1 MLPRTNPLSSKH
13 CQIQLVKHT
22 EDKLLTLMTPAEQ
35 LKILRLK
42 KEITP
47 MERIEAESGLS
58 AWESSIFNADK
69 SLTKKQG
76 QTRDDIKSMNLHS
89 LPATTSVKKLPPVR
103 GASTPVSTSSKEVNN
118 TQTENSAECEGVVN
132 RMRLAGKLII
142 YDAGIAT
149 ICLRLLCECDCS

>member
-1 MLPRTNPLSSKH
+1 
-13 CQIQLVKHT
+13 
-22 EDKLLTLMTPAEQ
+22 MTPAEQ

-58 AWESSIFNADK
+58 AWESSILNADK

-76 QTRDDIKSMNLHS
+76 QTQDDIKSMNLHS
-89 LPATTSVKKLPPVR
+89 LPVTTSVKNLPPVR

-118 TQTENSAECEGVVN
+118 TKTENSAECEGVVN
-132 RMRLAGKLII
+132 RMRLAGELVI
-142 YDAGIAT
+142 DEASIAT
-149 ICLRLLCECDCS
+149 MMPKALV

>member
-1 MLPRTNPLSSKH
+1 MTNPLSFKH

-58 AWESSIFNADK
+58 AWESSILNADK
-69 SLTKKQG
+69 SLTKKLG
-76 QTRDDIKSMNLHS
+76 QTQDDIKSMNLHS
-89 LPATTSVKKLPPVR
+89 LPVTTSVKNLPPVR
-103 GASTPVSTSSKEVNN
+103 GASTPVPTSSKEVNN
-118 TQTENSAECEGVVN
+118 TQTENSAECEGVVI
-132 RMRLAGKLII
+132 RMRLAGQLVIH
-142 YDAGIAT
+142 DTCIA
-149 ICLRLLCECDCS
+149 IMMLEAAV